1 MNGGA
6 ILNFNHLKVFW
17 AVAKNLSYSRAAE
30 ELYLSQPTV
39 SIQLKKL
46 EEALGVD
53 LLEQLGKKIY
63 LTQAGELLY
72 PYVNRIFSLAT
83 EADLAVQELKGLRSG
98 RIIIGASTTP
108 GIYLLPS
115 IISSFQQ
122 NYPRLEISLEIS
134 NTHQVQEHLLLNQL
148 DLGVV
153 GEELTID
160 PQLII
165 QPLLADELLIIAA
178 KEHPLALRKSVSFAE
193 FLTQRL
199 ILRERGSST
208 REVLEQAVHIRGL
221 QLKVA
226 MQLNSIEAIKQAV
239 IANLGL
245 SVISKFTVGMEVKAG
260 LLKAIPFSDLS
271 LSRQINLVYHKE
283 KKLSPVM
290 QAFVQHLG
298 AQLASK

>member
-1 MNGGA
+1 M
-6 ILNFNHLKVFW
+6 NFNHLKVFW
-17 AVAKNLSYSRAAE
+17 AVAKNLSYTRAAE

-46 EEALGVD
+46 EEALGLD

-83 EADLAVQELKGLRSG
+83 EAESAIQELKGLRSG

-108 GIYLLPS
+108 GIYLLPA

-165 QPLLADELLIIAA
+165 QPLLADDLLIIAA

-208 REVLEQAVHIRGL
+208 REVLEQSVHSRSL

-239 IANLGL
+239 IANLGV
-245 SVISKFTVGMEVKAG
+245 SVISKFTVGLEVKAG
-260 LLKAIPFSDLS
+260 LLRAIPFSDLS

-290 QAFVQHLG
+290 QVFVQDLINSCPV
-298 AQLASK
+298 SK

>member
-1 MNGGA
+1 M
-6 ILNFNHLKVFW
+6 NFNHLKVFW

-46 EEALGVD
+46 EEALGLD

-83 EADLAVQELKGLRSG
+83 EAESAIQELKGLRAG

-108 GIYLLPS
+108 GIYLLPA

-165 QPLLADELLIIAA
+165 QPLLADKLLIIAA

-208 REVLEQAVHIRGL
+208 REILEQSVHSRGL

-239 IANLGL
+239 IANLGV
-245 SVISKFTVGMEVKAG
+245 SVISKLTVGMEVKAG
-260 LLKAIPFSDLS
+260 LLRAIPFSDLS
-271 LSRQINLVYHKE
+271 LSRHINLAYHKE

-290 QAFVQHLG
+290 QAFVQDIKKQLLG
-298 AQLASK
+298 K